1 MLIFLLMIWTSN
13 KKGESSMQEKRYYWL
28 KLYDSFFENKTS
40 KFLRRL
46 PDGDKILIVYLKLQL
61 KLLKSEGVFCYENL
75 CDSLVEE
82 IALMLDE
89 DVNIIKLLLTALE
102 KANAIE
108 YLNKNTFMLSEMQD
122 LIGSEGSSASRVRKH
137 RLKYKMLQSN
147 DGVTNGNTDETF
159 LLRRDRERYRDD
171 R

>member
-1 MLIFLLMIWTSN
+1 MR
-13 KKGESSMQEKRYYWL
+13 EKRYYWL
-28 KLYDSFFENKTS
+28 KLYDTFFENKTS

-61 KLLKSEGVFCYENL
+61 KLLKTEGVFCYEDL
-75 CDSLVEE
+75 CESLPEE

-108 YLNKNTFMLSEMQD
+108 YLNEDTFMLTEMQD
-122 LIGSEGSSASRVRKH
+122 LIGSEGSSAARVRKH
-137 RLKYKMLQSN
+137 RLKYKELQSN
-147 DGVTNGNTDETF
+147 NEVTNSNTTETF
-159 LLRRDRERYRDD
+159 LLRRDRERNRCKDD

>member
-13 KKGESSMQEKRYYWL
+13 KKGESGMQEKRYYWL

-75 CDSLVEE
+75 CDSLAEE
-82 IALMLDE
+82 ICRHH
-89 DVNIIKLLLTALE
+89 
-102 KANAIE
+102 
-108 YLNKNTFMLSEMQD
+108 NKC
-122 LIGSEGSSASRVRKH
+122 
-137 RLKYKMLQSN
+137 SN
-147 DGVTNGNTDETF
+147 W
-159 LLRRDRERYRDD
+159 
-171 R
+171 